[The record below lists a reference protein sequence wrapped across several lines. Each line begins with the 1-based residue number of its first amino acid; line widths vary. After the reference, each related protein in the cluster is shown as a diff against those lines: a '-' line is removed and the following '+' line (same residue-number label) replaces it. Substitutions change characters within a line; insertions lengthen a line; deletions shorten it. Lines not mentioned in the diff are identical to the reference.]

1 MAARS
6 SLADPA
12 RLLAA
17 WAASAGAPELAR
29 GCAVLAAAGL
39 ADPTSMLDLPLGL
52 VGYLGVRCH
61 LTSFG
66 SQVDALTA
74 CRACGATLDLALSLT
89 ELLPSPDTVL
99 DQDGPADPAPTR
111 TLRLADGVVTVRSP
125 TVRDLIAAAADPDP
139 RGALVRRCAQG
150 PGSAPVEV
158 AGLGPDDLALVDE
171 ALEELSGLGLITVR
185 AACPDCG
192 EPVAALLDP
201 AALLWQQVQDAAPA
215 LLRDVATLAAAFGW
229 SEREVLALPAVR
241 RRAYLQLAAAQAAG
255 R

>member
-17 WAASAGAPELAR
+17 WEAGVGAPELAR
-29 GCAVLAAAGL
+29 GCAALAAAGL
-39 ADPTSMLDLPLGL
+39 ADPASLLDLPLGL

-66 SQVDALTA
+66 SQVDALTG
-74 CRACGATLDLALSLT
+74 CQACGATLDVALSLT
-89 ELLPSPDTVL
+89 ELPP
-99 DQDGPADPAPTR
+99 GPEYTPGDPAPTR
-111 TLRLADGVVTVRSP
+111 TLDLAGGVVTVRSP
-125 TVRDLIAAAADPDP
+125 TVRDLVAAAADADP
-139 RGALVRRCAQG
+139 RGALVRRCAQRTG
-150 PGSAPVEV
+150 PAPVEM
-158 AGLGPDDLALVDE
+158 ASLGADELALVDE
-171 ALEELSGLGLITVR
+171 ALEDLSGLGLITVR

-229 SEREVLALPAVR
+229 SEREILALPAAR
-241 RRAYLQLAAAQAAG
+241 RRAYLELAALQSAD

>member
-17 WAASAGAPELAR
+17 WEAGASAPELAR
-29 GCAVLAAAGL
+29 GCAVLGAAGL
-39 ADPTSMLDLPLGL
+39 ADPASLLDLPVGWAGTLGL
-52 VGYLGVRCH
+52 RCYLA
-61 LTSFG
+61 SFG
-66 SQVDALTA
+66 SQVDALTV
-74 CRACGATLDLALSLT
+74 CQACGATLDVTLSLT
-89 ELLPSPDTVL
+89 ELLP
-99 DQDGPADPAPTR
+99 GPADPPGDPVPAR
-111 TLRLADGVVTVRSP
+111 TLPLAGGTVTVRSP
-125 TVRDLIAAAADPDP
+125 TVRDLIAAAADADP

-150 PGSAPVEV
+150 PRSAPVEV
-158 AGLGPDDLALVDE
+158 AGLGPDELALVDE
-171 ALEELSGLGLITVR
+171 ALEDLSGLGLITVR

-201 AALLWQQVQDAAPA
+201 AALLWQQVQDTAPA

-229 SEREVLALPAVR
+229 SEREILALPAVR
-241 RRAYLQLAAAQAAG
+241 RRAYLELAAG

>member
-17 WAASAGAPELAR
+17 WEAGAGAPELAR

-39 ADPTSMLDLPLGL
+39 ADAVTVLDLPLGL
-52 VGYLGVRCH
+52 VGYLGLRCH

-66 SQVDALTA
+66 SQIDALA
-74 CRACGATLDLALSLT
+74 VCQACGATLDVALSLT
-89 ELLPSPDTVL
+89 ELLPSPETVPA
-99 DQDGPADPAPTR
+99 QDGPGDPAPAR
-111 TLRLADGVVTVRSP
+111 TLRLAGGVVTVRSP
-125 TVRDLIAAAADPDP
+125 AVRDLLAAAADADP

-158 AGLGPDDLALVDE
+158 AGLGPDELALVDE
-171 ALEELSGLGLITVR
+171 ALEDLSGLGLITVR

-201 AALLWQQVQDAAPA
+201 AALLWQQVQRAAPV
-215 LLRDVATLAAAFGW
+215 LLHDVATLAAAFGW
-229 SEREVLALPAVR
+229 SEREILALPAVR
-241 RRAYLQLAAAQAAG
+241 RRAYLQLAASQAAG
-255 R
+255 Q